1 MSDAD
6 HGDAAAYRHASV
18 VRLTMDDPRNGHEE
32 GSVFIEPGTCDDG
45 VAYTV
50 VSEEKKGFLD
60 IECEVLETFEAD
72 TRMSRPDIKSWGAQ
86 QAKQAGISE

>member
-1 MSDAD
+1 MSASDA
-6 HGDAAAYRHASV
+6 ATFRHASV

-32 GSVFIEPGTCDDG
+32 GTVFIEPGTCDDG

-50 VSEEKKGFLD
+50 IDEENEGFLD

-72 TRMSRPDIKSWGAQ
+72 SPMSRSDIKDWGAQ
-86 QAKQAGISE
+86 QAKKAGIPE